1 MMPMT
6 SGQPAARIAV
16 AILALLMTPALLL
29 AHQFLRDAAPADGQT
44 LDAIPGEIRLTFSEP
59 VRLEFTEVVVQGPE
73 GTLRLGELRSLPDNP
88 RVLVAPV
95 EDGWHPGA
103 FTLRWTTVGADGH
116 RTDGTLFFAVRE
128 GAEGL
133 PEPEP
138 EPERA
143 DDEDPLAEPAPP
155 HHDPALFPETPAFGP
170 QSAGYVVVRAL
181 LFLALIAMLGAV
193 ALRWVVLPVAARQR
207 PDDAATLHHG
217 LDRGAARLGLVAAAT
232 LLIMAVARL
241 WAQSAS
247 LFGPAGA
254 LEPERLGQALSLQP
268 WALGWWLQ
276 AGGALVAV
284 VGFALAARGMRAGWP
299 LAVVA
304 TLVTA
309 VTPAL
314 SGHAAGMAGLRWLSI
329 PADALHVT
337 AAGGWIGSLFAVL
350 VVGIPAALRLADD
363 RRRSAAAALVHAFSP
378 TALLFVGVLVATGVV
393 AAWLHLGTL
402 PALWESAY
410 GRTLLLKVALF
421 AGVAAVGAFNFRR
434 VRPTLADQGPA
445 TLRRSGTL
453 ELAVAVAVVVVTAL
467 LVAVPPPV
475 D

>member
-6 SGQPAARIAV
+6 SGRPAARIAV
-16 AILALLMTPALLL
+16 AILALLITPALLL

-44 LDAIPGEIRLTFSEP
+44 LDAVPGEIRLTFSEP

-95 EDGWHPGA
+95 ENGWHAGG

-116 RTDGTLFFAVRE
+116 RTDGTLSFTVRE

-138 EPERA
+138 EPEPA
-143 DDEDPLAEPAPP
+143 DEDPLGEPAPT

-207 PDDAATLHHG
+207 PGDAAALRDG
-217 LDRGAARLGLVAAAT
+217 LDRGAARLGMVAAAT
-232 LLIMAVARL
+232 LLIMAAARL

-254 LEPERLGQALSLQP
+254 LEPDRLGQALFLQP
-268 WALGWWLQ
+268 WAAGWWLQ
-276 AGGALVAV
+276 AGGALLAVA
-284 VGFALAARGMRAGWP
+284 GFGLAARGMRAGWP
-299 LAVVA
+299 LAIVA
-304 TLVTA
+304 TLVAA

-329 PADALHVT
+329 PADALHVM

-350 VVGIPAALRLADD
+350 VAGIPAALRLADD

-378 TALLFVGVLVATGVV
+378 TALLFAGVLVATGVV

-434 VRPTLADQGPA
+434 VRPTLAEQGPA

-453 ELAVAVAVVVVTAL
+453 ELALAVAVVVVTAL
-467 LVAVPPPV
+467 LVAVPPPA